1 MALWPEH
8 RNESLNLA
16 HAFAA
21 DSRFAGRVLA
31 KNSLR
36 PDHARFESQSR
47 GHELSNSGSATAQM
61 TRRRSIGTSYA
72 QESESVPES
81 TRILPGIRN

>member
-36 PDHARFESQSR
+36 PDYARSESQSSVR
-47 GHELSNSGSATAQM
+47 ELVNGDSEQATVAGNQ
-61 TRRRSIGTSYA
+61 
-72 QESESVPES
+72 
-81 TRILPGIRN
+81 